1 MYSAQ
6 WIQGQQEQGNE
17 KHVPTILV
25 EERKS
30 EGSGVVRV
38 VVGHDVPH
46 PNLPEH
52 HIAWLELYG
61 QKADGGQILHLGRA
75 AWAPVYADPNMRFQV
90 NKIED
95 FAKLHALAYCNIHG
109 VWGSTLEL

>member
-17 KHVPTILV
+17 KHVPTIVV
-25 EERKS
+25 ERG
-30 EGSGVVRV
+30 EGEGRRTVQV

-61 QKADGGQILHLGRA
+61 QKADTGQILHLGRA
-75 AWAPVYADPNMRFQV
+75 AWAPVHADSDVRFQV
-90 NKIED
+90 NKIGD